1 MPQTFTSIAKM
12 GDFILKTPALSKV
25 IVPVAHQ
32 FVKFSGYRKMGL
44 RFDDIIAE
52 ENDIVQKALKRI
64 PEDESYARNFR
75 MIRAHQSSLTHHL
88 LPQAQWVKAEEDT
101 PYILPYLLE
110 AEAEA
115 QEKQDLDNLELIK
128 S

>member
-12 GDFILKTPALSKV
+12 GDFILKTPALSKIV
-25 IVPVAHQ
+25 VPVAHQ

-44 RFDDIIAE
+44 RFDDLISE
-52 ENDIVQKALKRI
+52 ENDIAQKALSRL
-64 PEDESYARNFR
+64 PEEESYARNFR

-88 LPQAQWVKAEEDT
+88 LPKTQWIKPEEDT
-101 PYILPYLLE
+101 PYILPFLLE

-115 QEKQDLDNLELIK
+115 KEKAELDNLELVK